1 MQLVELQD
9 HYEEFQNAG
18 VEVVALV
25 VASPS
30 SVDAVQQNIG
40 VYYPV
45 LADPDHQVSD
55 DYGVY
60 NLLGDGVAAPAVFIV
75 DSDGQIVWHY
85 VGANAQDR
93 LGAES
98 ILGHLP

>member
-1 MQLVELQD
+1 VELQD
-9 HYEEFQNAG
+9 HYEEFQSAG

-25 VASPS
+25 VAPPS

-45 LADPDHQVSD
+45 LADPDHRVSE

-60 NLLGDGVAAPAVFIV
+60 NLLGDSVAAPAVFVI
-75 DSDGQIVWHY
+75 DSAGQIVWHY
-85 VGANAQDR
+85 IGESAQDR
-93 LGAES
+93 VSAAT

>member
-1 MQLVELQD
+1 M
-9 HYEEFQNAG
+9 
-18 VEVVALV
+18 VALV
-25 VASPS
+25 VASTS

-45 LADPDHQVSD
+45 LADPDHQVSE

-60 NLLGDGVAAPAVFIV
+60 NLLGDNVAAPSVFII
-75 DSDGQIVWHY
+75 DSTGQIVWHY
-85 VGANAQDR
+85 IGADSLDR
-93 LGAES
+93 LSAAT

>member
-1 MQLVELQD
+1 MELQD
-9 HYEEFQNAG
+9 HYEEFQSAG
-18 VEVVALV
+18 AEVVALV

-45 LADPDHQVSD
+45 LADPDHQVSE

-60 NLLGDGVAAPAVFIV
+60 NLLGDGVAAPAAFII
-75 DSDGQIVWHY
+75 DSAGQIVWRY
-85 VGANAQDR
+85 IGATAQDR
-93 LGAES
+93 LSAAT

>member
-1 MQLVELQD
+1 MELQN
-9 HYEEFQNAG
+9 HYEDFQSAG
-18 VEVVALV
+18 AEVVALV
-25 VASPS
+25 VASTS

-45 LADPDHQVSD
+45 LADPDHRVSE

-60 NLLGDGVAAPAVFIV
+60 NLLGDNVAAPSVFII
-75 DSDGQIVWHY
+75 DSTGQIVWHY
-85 VGANAQDR
+85 IGASSIDR
-93 LGAES
+93 LSAAT

>member
-1 MQLVELQD
+1 M
-9 HYEEFQNAG
+9 
-18 VEVVALV
+18 VALV

-30 SVDAVQQNIG
+30 SVDAVQQNTG

-45 LADPDHQVSD
+45 LADPDHRVSE

-60 NLLGDGVAAPAVFIV
+60 NLLGDSVAAPAVFII
-75 DSDGQIVWHY
+75 DSTGQGVWHY

-93 LGAES
+93 LSAET
-98 ILGHLP
+98 IFGHLP